1 MGRTKLRAGSL
12 LAAVLLLSSA
22 RAEIVIL
29 KDGTFIEGS
38 IKLTTKTNIRMDTR
52 FGMRTFKVAD
62 IDRIVESIND
72 SSSASQKTFADLPA
86 ATRAILNAQAEYDLG
101 QYEKALSRIEPFK
114 DKSEN
119 KAVRMG
125 MDWLTIDIQERLGRW
140 DEAKKMLK
148 DKLESGTAAEKTRAK
163 AHLDIF
169 EVNPQYDLRYVGE
182 KHARNFLFEED
193 LRNKAKEPGALRDA
207 KIMRAALEEYCE
219 QLLVEN
225 KQGVLAFAEK
235 LDSKTTLEAIKKAPG
250 SGDLSLHLPYNE
262 QLNKAEAALMKS
274 QAVLGDYSSAF
285 ELDLA
290 RTEIDHL
297 FDVFFTLLGEAVRFS
312 PEGFIPPSDRGS
324 GNLTADGR
332 RQWQQRCDQFLDAM
346 KPVSRLLD
354 YLDARTELY
363 PEALRDFRKLI
374 VEVNARIKE
383 NIRAVKQA
391 RDRTRV

>member
-1 MGRTKLRAGSL
+1 MLFRS
-12 LAAVLLLSSA
+12 
-22 RAEIVIL
+22 
-29 KDGTFIEGS
+29 
-38 IKLTTKTNIRMDTR
+38 
-52 FGMRTFKVAD
+52 
-62 IDRIVESIND
+62 
-72 SSSASQKTFADLPA
+72 
-86 ATRAILNAQAEYDLG
+86 
-101 QYEKALSRIEPFK
+101 
-114 DKSEN
+114 
-119 KAVRMG
+119 
-125 MDWLTIDIQERLGRW
+125 LGRW